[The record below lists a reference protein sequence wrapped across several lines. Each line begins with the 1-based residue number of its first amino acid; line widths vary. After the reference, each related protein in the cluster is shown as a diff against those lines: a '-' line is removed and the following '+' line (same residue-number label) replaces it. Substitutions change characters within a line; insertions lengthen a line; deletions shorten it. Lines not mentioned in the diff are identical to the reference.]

1 MKPAEILDRVLS
13 RWWAKLPPRFS
24 RVEIDGFVRRHQRV
38 LEDLVI
44 LAVAQ
49 RRAEAGHSPESAPE
63 FAAYDPIVTRERAR
77 DIEPD
82 DAVMIRLMAMIDEDF
97 RTGHYHEESV
107 LSNLGLEY
115 VDTRA
120 EAILL
125 RARGWDAVPLLLD
138 RPALAVVVA
147 GSVVAFRNH
156 MGSLAI
162 HPDRRGTLNHLYADL
177 SRAEETILR
186 MRDEQP
192 LEWNTKE
199 RLQRYALAI
208 WAGARAAAS
217 QLTFPRTT
225 P

>member
-1 MKPAEILDRVLS
+1 MKPAEILGRLLTQW
-13 RWWAKLPPRFS
+13 RAKVPPRFS
-24 RVEIDGFVRRHQRV
+24 RVEVDEFIRRHQRE
-38 LEDLVI
+38 LEGLVAK
-44 LAVAQ
+44 AVAQ
-49 RRAEAGHSPESAPE
+49 RRAEAGHSPETAVE
-63 FAAYDPIVTRERAR
+63 FAAYDPIVARERTKDSA
-77 DIEPD
+77 PD
-82 DAVMIRLMAMIDEDF
+82 EAVVVRLMALIDVEF
-97 RTGHYHEESV
+97 RTGRYHEASV

-125 RARGWDAVPLLLD
+125 RARGWDVVPLLVD

-147 GSVVAFRNH
+147 GSVVALRDH

-162 HPDRRGTLNHLYADL
+162 HPDRRGTLDHLHADL
-177 SRAEETILR
+177 SRAEEAILR

-199 RLQRYALAI
+199 RLQRYALAM
-208 WAGARAAAS
+208 WSSARAAAS
-217 QLTFPRTT
+217 QQTSPRTS